1 MNAFYRG
8 QNPVLPGSGTGRRHL
23 KRLMVAA
30 PIVLSIY
37 LLSVGDSG
45 FYQIWHRE
53 RQIAELQG
61 DIAALNAENTR
72 LAASAALLER
82 DLSEIE
88 RIAREHYGMIKN
100 NETVYMVYPNPPTD
114 ADVFKP

>member
-8 QNPVLPGSGTGRRHL
+8 QNPVLPGSGAARRRL
-23 KRLMVAA
+23 KRLMVIA
-30 PIVLSIY
+30 PIVLSVY

-53 RQIAELQG
+53 RQISALQG
-61 DIAALNAENTR
+61 EIAAIKAENAQ
-72 LAASAALLER
+72 LQAAAALLER

-88 RIAREHYGMIKN
+88 RIARENYGMIKK
-100 NETVYMVYPNPPTD
+100 NEMIYMVYPSPPTD
-114 ADVFKP
+114 APKP

>member
-8 QNPVLPGSGTGRRHL
+8 QNPVLPGSGAGRKHL

-30 PIVLSIY
+30 PIVLSVY

-53 RQIAELQG
+53 HQIAELQEE
-61 DIAALNAENTR
+61 IAALSAENTR
-72 LAASAALLER
+72 LEASAALLEA

-88 RIAREHYGMIKN
+88 RIAREHYGMVKK
-100 NETVYMVYPNPPTD
+100 NETVYMVYPSPPTD
-114 ADVFKP
+114 VIAP